1 MKALI
6 LAGGTGTRLYPVTIP
21 INKHFLPIYNKPMIY
36 YALSLVFLA
45 KIREVVIVVN
55 PEDIENF
62 KKLLGY
68 GERLGVNIEY
78 KIQEKPKGLA
88 DGIVISED
96 SIKGHKIFMVLGD
109 NILFGQGLTE
119 LLVKTKQ
126 EIEKKGGAF
135 IFGYYVRDPQR
146 FGIIEFDK
154 DGKVLSMEEKPK
166 NPKSNYAAIGVYF
179 FDENVV
185 DYAKNIQPSDRGEY
199 EITSVL
205 EEYLRIEKLKA
216 KILGRGFAW
225 FDAGTH
231 DSFLEAGEFVA
242 TIEKKTGLMIGCIE
256 EIAYRNGWIDSQ
268 QLIKL
273 AELMKK
279 TEYGKYLINLVEGK
293 I

>member
-6 LAGGTGTRLYPVTIP
+6 LAGGSGTRLYPVTIS

-45 KIREVVIVVN
+45 KIREIVIVITPN
-55 PEDIENF
+55 DIENF

-68 GERLGVNIEY
+68 GEKFGVNIEY

-88 DGIVISED
+88 HGILVSQD
-96 SIKGHKIFMVLGD
+96 SIEGHKIFMVLGD
-109 NILFGQGLTE
+109 NILFGHGLTE
-119 LLVKTKQ
+119 LLENTKQ
-126 EIEKKGGAF
+126 AIEKEGGAF
-135 IFGYYVRDPQR
+135 IFGYYVKDPHR

-154 DGKVLSMEEKPK
+154 NGEVLSIEEKPK
-166 NPKSNYAAIGVYF
+166 NPKSHYAAIGVYF

-185 DYAKNIQPSDRGEY
+185 DYVKNIQPSNRGEY
-199 EITSVL
+199 EITSIL
-205 EEYLRIEKLKA
+205 EEYLRVEKLKA

-242 TIEKKTGLMIGCIE
+242 TIEKKTGLMIGCLE
-256 EIAYRNGWIDSQ
+256 EIAYRNGWIDDQ

-273 AELMKK
+273 AEPMKK
-279 TEYGKYLINLVEGK
+279 TEYGKYLINLVESK